1 MKFRIVALYKN
12 SDGYYEDLTMVL
24 SEHTDDYDLVLKLR
38 EIEDLHNKN
47 YIVDS
52 CIITTDDNVY
62 RKKALEASLTVLK
75 STVEV
80 YKEYLDKLKEK
91 YGEDN
96 EVVTETRKLQESY
109 EKTIMRQVGLK
120 CSRCITRDIEVTD
133 ELALQCYDLFIR
145 NKL

>member
-24 SEHTDDYDLVLKLR
+24 SEHTGDDDLLLKLR
-38 EIEDLHNKN
+38 EIEGLHYQD

-62 RKKALEASLTVLK
+62 RKKALEASLTVLRTTTELFK
-75 STVEV
+75 KHLDRINELDNGGDI
-80 YKEYLDKLKEK
+80 YKETK
-91 YGEDN
+91 
-96 EVVTETRKLQESY
+96 RLQEEH
-109 EKTIMRQVGLK
+109 EKTMMKTVALR

-133 ELALQCYDLFIR
+133 ELALQCYDLYKG